1 MKRYLKNTTSLL
13 SNQQSKYRI
22 SNVNLEKSL
31 QLRFLNALPDTL

>member
-1 MKRYLKNTTSLL
+1 MKRYLKNTTPLL
-13 SNQQSKYRI
+13 NNQQSKYRI